1 MPSYQIR
8 GYAASGTALSF
19 SLDLPPGLIAEDPL
33 EPDARVWSAVGV
45 PVELRASWQRVAGA
59 SSLAS
64 ALRAALRERGLLAPQ
79 LEREPLGGRVRRH
92 PALRAG
98 GELAQHG
105 DRLRWELF
113 ALEGEGVLF
122 LLELRCPSELWNDY
136 GTFALAAARSFEIEG
151 EVELSLPLADGEA
164 LAAPEPLCSA
174 ERELAALTP
183 GERFLREARARRE
196 PALPS
201 VRELLAAGRYE
212 EAEQRLRAVDDTH
225 GAAVELAKLYREH
238 LRDLVARGALQR
250 ESERARR
257 VFERALQ
264 LAWSLYPDP
273 HTAYEAEDYA
283 RGQAADL
290 AELVEI
296 AGSDLRASC

>member
-1 MPSYQIR
+1 MPTYQVR

-19 SLDLPPGLIAEDPL
+19 SLDLPPGLIAEDPV

-45 PVELRASWQRVAGA
+45 PVELRASWQRVAGL
-59 SSLAS
+59 SSLAL
-64 ALRAALRERGLLAPQ
+64 ALRSALRERGFFAPP
-79 LEREPLGGRVRRH
+79 LERVALGGRVRRH

-98 GELAQHG
+98 GEVAQHG
-105 DRLRWELF
+105 DRQRWELF
-113 ALEGEGVLF
+113 ALEGDGVLF
-122 LLELRCPSELWNDY
+122 LLELRCPAELWNDY
-136 GTFALAAARSFEIEG
+136 GTFALEAARSFEIEG
-151 EVELSLPLADGEA
+151 EPELTLPLEDGEM
-164 LAAPEPLCSA
+164 LAAAEPLSEA
-174 ERELAALTP
+174 DRELAALTP

-212 EAEQRLRAVDDTH
+212 EAEQRLRAVDDSID
-225 GAAVELAKLYREH
+225 GAVDLAKLYREH
-238 LRDLVARGALQR
+238 LRELVASGALAS
-250 ESERARR
+250 EPERARS
-257 VFERALQ
+257 VFERALH

-283 RGQAADL
+283 RGQASDL

-296 AGSDLRASC
+296 AGRDLRAG

>member
-1 MPSYQIR
+1 MPTYQVR

-19 SLDLPPGLIAEDPL
+19 SLDLPPGLIAEDPV

-45 PVELRASWQRVAGA
+45 PVELRASWQRVAGL
-59 SSLAS
+59 SSLAL
-64 ALRAALRERGLLAPQ
+64 ALRSALRERGLFAPP
-79 LEREPLGGRVRRH
+79 LERVALGGRVRRH

-105 DRLRWELF
+105 DRQRWELF
-113 ALEGEGVLF
+113 ALEGDGVLF
-122 LLELRCPSELWNDY
+122 LLELRCPAELWNDY
-136 GTFALAAARSFEIEG
+136 GTFALETALSFEIEG
-151 EVELSLPLADGEA
+151 EPELTLPLEDGET
-164 LAAPEPLCSA
+164 LAAADPLSEA

-183 GERFLREARARRE
+183 GERFLREARAKRA
-196 PALPS
+196 PVLPT
-201 VRELLAAGRYE
+201 VRELLASARYE
-212 EAEQRLRAVDDTH
+212 EAEQRLRAADPSS

-238 LRDLVARGALQR
+238 LRELVDAGVLER
-250 ESERARR
+250 EPARARR

-264 LAWSLYPDP
+264 LFWSLYPDP

-283 RGQAADL
+283 RGQASDL

-296 AGSDLRASC
+296 AGRDLRAG